1 MLTVA
6 EPHTV
11 TGALHGGAIAA
22 MAAASA
28 QATMRASDPD
38 LDPSTVSIHVTYARA
53 GLGTAFT
60 AATSTV
66 RRARELGYYQTEIS
80 DENGA
85 VIAAASTTLAGGRHG
100 GAAAPPLPPPAG
112 DPAEFERETQ
122 AIPFLTRR
130 GLRVGGID
138 DGVIEITMTPEERN
152 LGGKGTFDEGAVLTL
167 IDLAGTSVPWTL
179 SPRPSNRGA
188 TIALH
193 AQIFGELPAAPII
206 ARAQVRAHDDRMFW
220 CDVAVCGRDEGRLC
234 ALGQLTYRFS

>member
-1 MLTVA
+1 MLAVA

-38 LDPSTVSIHVTYARA
+38 LDPYTLSIHVIYARA

-60 AATSTV
+60 AATTTV
-66 RRARELGYYQTEIS
+66 RRARELGYYQTEIC
-80 DENGA
+80 DQTGA
-85 VIAAASTTLAGGRHG
+85 VIAGASTTLADGRHRG
-100 GAAAPPLPPPAG
+100 TPAPSLPPPAG

-130 GLRVGGID
+130 GLRVGGVDEGI
-138 DGVIEITMTPEERN
+138 IEITMTPEERN
-152 LGGKGTFDEGAVLTL
+152 LGGKGAFDEGAVLTL
-167 IDLAGTSVPWTL
+167 IDLAGSSVPWTL

-193 AQIFGELPAAPII
+193 AQIFGEPPAAPII
-206 ARAQVRAHDDRMFW
+206 ARARVRAHDDRVFSG
-220 CDVAVCGRDEGRLC
+220 DVTVRGRDEGRLC
-234 ALGQLTYRFS
+234 ALGQVTYRFS